1 MILQPQVRVD
11 ALRRLQGRGR
21 AGLHQGVPGG
31 DREDRDQGED
41 GPEVDG
47 LVFYA
52 KSMFYRYFLNSRLV
66 TVVQKLEKYKPRPGA
81 SLESIT

>member
-41 GPEVDG
+41 GPEVNG

-52 KSMFYRYFLNSRLV
+52 KKHVLSILFEFQTCDRC
-66 TVVQKLEKYKPRPGA
+66 TEAGEVQASARSLPR
-81 SLESIT
+81 